1 MKRYYLFLLTALT
14 SAGSVFAQSALDEY
28 VEYAVQNNPGLKA
41 SYSSFEAALEKIP
54 QMSTLEDP
62 NFKVSTFGQMV
73 ETRTGQQMARFSLEQ
88 MFPWFGT
95 LTEQKDAAALNAEAM
110 LEAFKAERNAL
121 IFEVKESYYPLYEL
135 DEAIRLNEENLQILS
150 TFKTLA
156 VSRFQNGTGKLS
168 DALRVDLMTNDINT
182 DINILREKR
191 KALVISFNKLL
202 NREEDA
208 EVIVDKP
215 SELSSMA
222 LVNRD
227 SLVHNPQLEQL
238 RKKVLAAQAQERLAS
253 KQGMP
258 KLGVGFEYAVTQAR
272 PDMTFSDNGKD
283 AYMAMFSVSLPIYR
297 KKYKASV
304 RESQLMQTS
313 YTALQQQVENDLIA
327 AYEKASFEVTR
338 VGQQLALY
346 QKQVAQTKQIVSL
359 LITAVSNNNADF
371 EEILEM
377 QRELLKYEMLE
388 ITARRE
394 YAISVARIEYLTSN

>member
-1 MKRYYLFLLTALT
+1 
-14 SAGSVFAQSALDEY
+14 
-28 VEYAVQNNPGLKA
+28 
-41 SYSSFEAALEKIP
+41 
-54 QMSTLEDP
+54 
-62 NFKVSTFGQMV
+62 
-73 ETRTGQQMARFSLEQ
+73 
-88 MFPWFGT
+88 
-95 LTEQKDAAALNAEAM
+95 
-110 LEAFKAERNAL
+110 
-121 IFEVKESYYPLYEL
+121 
-135 DEAIRLNEENLQILS
+135 
-150 TFKTLA
+150 
-156 VSRFQNGTGKLS
+156 
-168 DALRVDLMTNDINT
+168 MTNDINT

-313 YTALQQQVENDLIA
+313 YTALQQ
-327 AYEKASFEVTR
+327 
-338 VGQQLALY
+338 
-346 QKQVAQTKQIVSL
+346 
-359 LITAVSNNNADF
+359 
-371 EEILEM
+371 
-377 QRELLKYEMLE
+377 
-388 ITARRE
+388 
-394 YAISVARIEYLTSN
+394 